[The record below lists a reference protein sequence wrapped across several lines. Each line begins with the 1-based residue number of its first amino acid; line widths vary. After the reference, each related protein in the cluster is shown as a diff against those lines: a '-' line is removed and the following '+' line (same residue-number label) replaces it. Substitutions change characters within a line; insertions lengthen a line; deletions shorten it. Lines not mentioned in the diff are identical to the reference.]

1 MEKSKFGLSNNQLKI
16 IAMVSM
22 LIDHLGVAGLFPND
36 DWMRIV
42 GRLALPIFAY
52 MIAEGCRYTRNR
64 PKHLVLIAAL
74 AVGCQ
79 LVYWIAMESL
89 YQSILVTFTL
99 SIVVIYSVDG
109 ILQHKSVWRVLASL
123 FGFALV
129 VLLAVVLP
137 EKLATQGYEL
147 DYDIWGVLMPVVVY
161 YAKWKPLKL
170 LALAG
175 MIVVTTFT
183 LGSIQWYALFAL
195 PLLLLYNGTRGK
207 WKLKYM
213 FYIFY
218 PTHLVLI
225 YGLQLLQASGK
236 L

>member
-64 PKHLVLIAAL
+64 PKHLVLIATL

-99 SIVVIYSVDG
+99 SIVIIYSVDG

-123 FGFALV
+123 FGLALV

-137 EKLATQGYEL
+137 QKLATQGYEI

-175 MIVVTTFT
+175 MIVVTAFT
-183 LGSIQWYALFAL
+183 LGSIQWYALLAL

-225 YGLQLLQASGK
+225 YGLQILQASGK

>member
-1 MEKSKFGLSNNQLKI
+1 MEKSRFGLTNNQLKI
-16 IAMVSM
+16 IAMISM
-22 LIDHLGVAGLFPND
+22 LIDHLGVGLFPAVG
-36 DWMRIV
+36 WMRIV

-79 LVYWIAMESL
+79 LVYWLAMESL

-99 SIVVIYSVDG
+99 SIIVIYSVDG

-123 FGFALV
+123 LGLALV
-129 VLLAVVLP
+129 VLLAVVFP
-137 EKLATQGYEL
+137 KKFITHGYQI

-170 LALAG
+170 VALAG
-175 MIVVTTFT
+175 MIVITVFT
-183 LGSIQWYALFAL
+183 LGAIQWYGLCAL
-195 PLLLLYNGTRGK
+195 PLLVLYNGTRGK

-225 YGLQLLQASGK
+225 YGLQLLQASGR

>member
-1 MEKSKFGLSNNQLKI
+1 MEKSRLGLTNNQLKI

-22 LIDHLGVAGLFPND
+22 LIDHLGVGLFPD
-36 DWMRIV
+36 AMWMRIV

-79 LVYWIAMESL
+79 LVYWLTMESL

-99 SIVVIYSVDG
+99 SIIVIYSVDG
-109 ILQHKSVWRVLASL
+109 LLDHKSVWRVLASL
-123 FGFALV
+123 LGIAIV
-129 VLLAVVLP
+129 VLLAMVLP
-137 EKLATQGYEL
+137 QKLAVQGYEI
-147 DYDIWGVLMPVVVY
+147 DYGIWGVLMPVVVY
-161 YAKWKPLKL
+161 YAKWKLVKL
-170 LALAG
+170 VALAG
-175 MIVVTTFT
+175 MIVITVFT
-183 LGSIQWYALFAL
+183 LGAVQWYALIAL
-195 PLLLLYNGTRGK
+195 PLLFMYNGTRGK

-225 YGLQLLQASGK
+225 YGLQLLQASGR

>member
-1 MEKSKFGLSNNQLKI
+1 MEKSKFGLTNNQLKI

-123 FGFALV
+123 FGLALV

-137 EKLATQGYEL
+137 EKLATQGYEI

-175 MIVVTTFT
+175 MIVVTAFT